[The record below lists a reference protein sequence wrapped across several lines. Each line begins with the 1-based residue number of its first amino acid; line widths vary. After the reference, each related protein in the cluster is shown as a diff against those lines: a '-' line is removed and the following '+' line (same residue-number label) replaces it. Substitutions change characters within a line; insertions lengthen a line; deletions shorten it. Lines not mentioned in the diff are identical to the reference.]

1 MNIIKLFVLLL
12 SAEGRGL
19 RRNRRDL
26 SSQNRMAN
34 NMFLQEIALRNGQ
47 KQDQLSYYRMLHN
60 YLSKQQRSKNT
71 VDFLNHVEGQLERL

>member
-1 MNIIKLFVLLL
+1 MNILKIFVLVL
-12 SAEGRGL
+12 SVEGRGL

-34 NMFLQEIALRNGQ
+34 NMFLQEVALRNPQ
-47 KQDQLSYYRMLHN
+47 KRDQLSYYQMLHS
-60 YLSKQQRSKNT
+60 YLSKQQRSKHT